1 MRRMPLLSPP
11 HSSKSRSFKSQ
22 KRGIPNHSFQL
33 RREEPS
39 QSSEFKV
46 KHKFTLGDTSSP
58 TYCVRFDYNDKY
70 IAASCGD
77 GSIRIFNVFTQKQSY
92 VLNQDMVN
100 KMPTTILR

>member
-1 MRRMPLLSPP
+1 MYLSPL
-11 HSSKSRSFKSQ
+11 HSSKLSKVAVTWYVW
-22 KRGIPNHSFQL
+22 
-33 RREEPS
+33 REEPS

-46 KHKFTLGDTSSP
+46 KHKFTLGDTSTP

-92 VLNQDMVN
+92 VLNQDMKN
-100 KMPTTILR
+100 KMPTTNLR

>member
-1 MRRMPLLSPP
+1 MPFLFLLL
-11 HSSKSRSFKSQ
+11 SSKSLTYKYCNRCNL
-22 KRGIPNHSFQL
+22 NHFL
-33 RREEPS
+33 HLCREEPS

>member
-1 MRRMPLLSPP
+1 MRITQLLSPP
-11 HSSKSRSFKSQ
+11 PSSKFRPYFFFPVTNLLS
-22 KRGIPNHSFQL
+22 L
-33 RREEPS
+33 TCREEPS

-46 KHKFTLGDTSSP
+46 KHKFTLGDTSTP

-92 VLNQDMVN
+92 VLNTDMVN
-100 KMPTTILR
+100 KMPTTTLR